1 MLGGNAEHL
10 LGDVPDEVLRC
21 PEVRWFLHIVCAA
34 LGCLFPWSLWAMTMS
49 FLVIVFTLAWVPHV
63 VFVLHAYVHLA
74 GLAACLGFHM
84 LGLLPWWGLG

>member
-1 MLGGNAEHL
+1 
-10 LGDVPDEVLRC
+10 
-21 PEVRWFLHIVCAA
+21 
-34 LGCLFPWSLWAMTMS
+34 MTMS
-49 FLVIVFTLAWVPHV
+49 FLVIVFTPAWVPHV